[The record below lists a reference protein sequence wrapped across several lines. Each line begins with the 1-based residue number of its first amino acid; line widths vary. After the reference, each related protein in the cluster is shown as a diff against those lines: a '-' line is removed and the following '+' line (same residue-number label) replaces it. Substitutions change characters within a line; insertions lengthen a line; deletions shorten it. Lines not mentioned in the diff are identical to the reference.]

1 MAEKTRKKHILIVGN
16 PNAGKTTLYNALTGR
31 NERVGNWHGVTVE
44 SSSAESTING
54 VKFIFTDV
62 PGIYSLKEYA
72 AEEANAAKTIFNGN
86 FDAIIV
92 VTEADKLKRG
102 LKLVGELR
110 FVHAPILL
118 FINLYGDF
126 SRRGGKF
133 DEKELEKSVG
143 AKVIY
148 GEAVNHKDVEK
159 VREFLTANLS
169 VLPADNR
176 DFGYVQAKPKL
187 SKLEKLLVGKFTA
200 LPIFAAIM
208 LFCFWLSFGE
218 FSPVSL
224 ISGAIGRLFNDF
236 IGNRIYLALYK
247 KNLFLARLIS
257 EGIVGG
263 LSSVAEF
270 IPQIMTVSF
279 CLDFLDQSGYISRL
293 SAYADGFLRKF
304 SLGGRSVYTLSSGYG
319 CTAVSAITA
328 KGIDDERVKLRAVLS
343 LPFVSCSAKTPVY
356 FYIAQI
362 AFRKYAFLVIFG
374 VYILSLILPLI
385 HSLILSKTAA
395 KGSPEPLIEEIADF
409 KIPKLSTLSKS
420 LLKNFKEFI
429 IKLSTVVFTVSLAV
443 WLAMSVSP
451 DLRLL
456 ASNESSKS
464 ILAAFGRMLA
474 PVFKPLGLDWR
485 IAAALFSGIFAK
497 ESIVSSLAL
506 LYPEGLS
513 ISIAQGLALTAF
525 CYFYTPCI
533 TALSAFSKTIGKKYA
548 LLAAIYQLLLAI
560 AAMYAV
566 FYLSAAFGG

>member
-1 MAEKTRKKHILIVGN
+1 MAEKIRKKHVLIVGN

-44 SSSAESTING
+44 SSSAENTING
-54 VKFIFTDV
+54 VEFIFTDV

-72 AEEANAAKTIFNGN
+72 AEEANAAKTIFGGK

-102 LKLVGELR
+102 LKLVRELR
-110 FVHAPILL
+110 SFHAPILL
-118 FINLYGDF
+118 FINLYGSF
-126 SRRGGKF
+126 SRRGGRLS
-133 DEKELEKSVG
+133 EKELEKSVG
-143 AKVIY
+143 AKVIC
-148 GEAVNHKDVEK
+148 GEAVNRKDVEK
-159 VREFLTANLS
+159 IRRFLTGNLS

-176 DFGYVQAKPKL
+176 DFGYIQAKPKL
-187 SKLEKLLVGKFTA
+187 SKLENLLVGKFTA

-208 LFCFWLSFGE
+208 LFCFWLAFGE
-218 FSPVSL
+218 SSPVSL
-224 ISGAIGRLFNDF
+224 ISEAISRLFNDF
-236 IGNRIYLALYK
+236 IGNRIYIALYK

-293 SAYADGFLRKF
+293 SAYADGVLRKF
-304 SLGGRSVYTLSSGYG
+304 SLSGRSVYTLSSGYG

-356 FYIAQI
+356 FYIAEI
-362 AFRKYAFLVIFG
+362 AFRKYAFLVICA

-409 KIPKLSTLSKS
+409 KIPKLYTLSKS

-429 IKLSTVVFTVSLAV
+429 IKLSTVVFAVSLAV

-451 DLRLL
+451 DLKLL
-456 ASNESSKS
+456 APNENSSS
-464 ILAAFGRMLA
+464 VLAAFGKLLA

-506 LYPEGLS
+506 LYPEGLNL
-513 ISIAQGLALTAF
+513 SIARGLALTAF

-548 LLAAIYQLLLAI
+548 LLAALFQLLLAI
-560 AAMYAV
+560 AAMYIV
-566 FYLSAAFGG
+566 FYLAATLGG